1 MSGRIASRD
10 RSRPL
15 TQIARAIGLI
25 TLATGALQ
33 VVAPA
38 FVLRRIGGEER
49 AVSTHLFA
57 TIGFFMTVV
66 GGLLA
71 ETAGRERPDAAVVAA
86 SIVQK
91 AGATTAMAV
100 GYLRGIFSPFAL
112 LVAAFDG
119 VSAVLL
125 MLLRGSMR
133 AGGSR

>member
-1 MSGRIASRD
+1 MSAAIAPRD
-10 RSRPL
+10 RSRRL
-15 TQIARAIGLI
+15 TQVARAVGLI
-25 TLATGALQ
+25 TFATGALQ

-49 AVSTHLFA
+49 PVSTHLFA

-71 ETAGRERPDAAVVAA
+71 ETAGRKRPDAAVVTA

-91 AGATTAMAV
+91 AGATTAMTV
-100 GYLRGIFSPFAL
+100 GYMRGLFSPFAL

-125 MLLRGSMR
+125 MLLRSSMR
-133 AGGSR
+133 APGSR